1 MLCQNCGR
9 NEATTHIKR
18 VINGATSENHLC
30 AECAAN
36 LGYGD
41 MFSGLGF
48 SFSELLGG
56 FLGEGVPALTAMPQ
70 ETLRCK
76 KCGNSWQDIV
86 REGRLG
92 CSDCYR
98 TFFDKLQ
105 PSLQR
110 IHGKIRHSG
119 KVSSGGFIE
128 AETETVKT
136 PEQEKADKRTAL
148 EAEMKKAVEEQ
159 DFEQAAVIR
168 DQIKALGE

>member
-18 VINGATSENHLC
+18 VINGDTSESHLC

-41 MFSGLGF
+41 MFSGFGL
-48 SFSELLGG
+48 SFGELLGG
-56 FLGEGVPALTAMPQ
+56 FLGEGVPALTAAPQ

-76 KCGNSWQDIV
+76 KCGNAWQDIV
-86 REGRLG
+86 REGKLG
-92 CSDCYR
+92 CADCYR

-110 IHGKIRHSG
+110 IHGKIRHNG
-119 KVSSGGFIE
+119 KMSSGAFVE
-128 AETETVKT
+128 AQAEKT
-136 PEQEKADKRTAL
+136 PEQEKAEKRAAL
-148 EAEMKKAVEEQ
+148 EAEMKKAVEAQ
-159 DFEQAAVIR
+159 NFEQAAVLR
-168 DQIKALGE
+168 DQIKALDE

>member
-18 VINGATSENHLC
+18 VINGATSESHLC

-41 MFSGLGF
+41 MFSGFGF
-48 SFSELLGG
+48 SFGELLGG
-56 FLGEGVPALTAMPQ
+56 FLSESTPALTAMPQ
-70 ETLRCK
+70 DTVRCK

-86 REGRLG
+86 REGKLG
-92 CSDCYR
+92 CADCYR

-110 IHGKIRHSG
+110 IHGKIRHNG
-119 KVSSGGFIE
+119 KVSSGASSE
-128 AETETVKT
+128 VQTEKT
-136 PEQEKADKRTAL
+136 PEQKKTEKRAKL
-148 EAEMKKAVEEQ
+148 EAEMKKAVDEQ
-159 DFEQAAVIR
+159 NFEQAAVLR
-168 DQIKALGE
+168 DQIKALEE